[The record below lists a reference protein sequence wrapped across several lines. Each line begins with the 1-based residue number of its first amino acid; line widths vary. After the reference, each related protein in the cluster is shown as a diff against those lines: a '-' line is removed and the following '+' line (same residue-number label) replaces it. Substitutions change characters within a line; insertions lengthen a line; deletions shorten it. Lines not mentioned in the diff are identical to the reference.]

1 MSQEHNLNIHMYK
14 FEELLGL
21 FDLSYDISFEDMK
34 RAKKKVL
41 MTHPDKSKLDP
52 KYFLFYK
59 KAFDLVV
66 NFYENQNK
74 QKKSLPNEKIDYS
87 PMSNNLNKQTTKEV
101 SNIINGM
108 DKKKFNSQFNELFD
122 KNMTKKIDESRNEW
136 FTSEKSSY
144 EINENINSKNM
155 SSAIENVKQQQ
166 QQVVRYTGVQ
176 DLYINSESGNKLY
189 DDEDDDGSYVTSDP
203 FSKLKFDDLRKVH
216 KEQTV
221 INVSEKD
228 YNNVKQYSS
237 VDHMMQDR
245 GRQDLTP
252 LEKQQAESILAK
264 KNKQY
269 REQIMRKE
277 YEEQLKVMKNEQK
290 NKDIISKFLFIK
302 N

>member
-41 MTHPDKSKLDP
+41 MSHPDKSKLDP

-74 QKKSLPNEKIDYS
+74 QKKSLPNEKVDYS

-144 EINENINSKNM
+144 EINEKINSKNM

-166 QQVVRYTGVQ
+166 QQVVRYAGVQ

-252 LEKQQAESILAK
+252 LEKQQAEFILAK

>member
-41 MTHPDKSKLDP
+41 MSHPDKSKLDP

-74 QKKSLPNEKIDYS
+74 QKKSLPNEKVDYS
-87 PMSNNLNKQTTKEV
+87 PMSNSLNKQTTKEV

-144 EINENINSKNM
+144 EINEKINSKNM

-166 QQVVRYTGVQ
+166 QQVVRYAGVQ

-221 INVSEKD
+221 INVSERD